1 MVSKENLPNYLA
13 DFFENFEFIKS
24 KYVRPTGPV
33 ESFYR
38 FQRVDEHF
46 SEDSGAAPEE
56 IIKGL
61 ENIFNENL
69 KESHP
74 VIKAKA
80 FSFVLDN
87 TRINCDPRDRYPSI
101 NMVDRPLH
109 GTVINKWRAEVFDE
123 IIPELAPTRGLYDS
137 NGVCTTWPDYDHSVP
152 VWKQIF
158 TLGFK
163 GLRENAEKIK
173 SEHLKSRAL
182 TPDEEAFF
190 EGINITYTAILR
202 FLVRL
207 TDRAEKQGNERLK
220 KALVNITENPP
231 ATFYEAL
238 LVDYIYFMLCEHIEG
253 LQVRSLSGF
262 DDEFYGFY
270 KKEIENGTSEE
281 DIRTDLAY
289 FLGQFEAID
298 NYWGQPVFIGGTKE
312 DGSSLVNELSYI
324 FLDVYDKMCIHNPK
338 IQIKIGQNT
347 PKEFVLK
354 ALDMICRGNNC
365 IVFVSD
371 ELIQKSLISL
381 GATPE
386 QARTADVKG
395 CYEYSVKGAYGSG
408 MNYFNLLKP
417 LEFMMHDGCDGVS
430 GANFGLDVPGLNSYN
445 TFDEFYA
452 EYKRQLKYHTE
463 TIMKV
468 VNIFEDYLA
477 HINPQSMLS
486 ATCDHNL
493 YSAKDPLAGGAV
505 KNATTMSYGF
515 LGDAAD
521 SLAMIKK
528 YVFDKKLLTLT
539 ELKEVL
545 DNNFEGNEELRL
557 MLYTDPDKYGN
568 NRDLPD
574 FFAADIVEF
583 CKSVVNLKPNAKKR
597 GGYWTVGF
605 HVARQSYMQGAK
617 TLASPNGRKFG
628 EELSKNCSASMGQNK
643 EGPTSAVLSVTKINA
658 QGVPGDISL
667 DLGIHTSA
675 TKGETG
681 LEAMYAILST
691 FVARGGHAVHINVFN
706 SEMLREAQI
715 NPEKYSDLQIR
726 VCGWN
731 VLWNNI
737 NKTEQDG
744 FIRQAESLV

>member
-1 MVSKENLPNYLA
+1 MYYIGK
-13 DFFENFEFIKS
+13 ENFEYMQS
-24 KYVRPTGPV
+24 KYIRPTAPV
-33 ESFYR
+33 ETFYR
-38 FQRVDEHF
+38 FQRVDDHF
-46 SEDSGAAPEE
+46 SPDTGADPKE
-56 IIKGL
+56 IIEGITKLFEDTKG
-61 ENIFNENL
+61 EA
-69 KESHP
+69 HP
-74 VIKAKA
+74 TVKAEA
-80 FSFVLDN
+80 FAFVLEK

-101 NMVDRPLH
+101 NMIDRPLH
-109 GTVINKWRAEVFDE
+109 APIINKWRDEVFRN
-123 IIPELAPTRGLYDS
+123 IIPEIAPTRHLYES
-137 NGVCTTWPDYDHSVP
+137 SGVCTTWPDYDHSVP

-158 TLGFK
+158 SLGFK
-163 GLRENAEKIK
+163 GLLQNAEKIK
-173 SEHLKSRAL
+173 TEIKTNRTLSES
-182 TPDEEAFF
+182 EEAFF
-190 EGINITYTAILR
+190 EAISITYNAIIG
-202 FLVRL
+202 FINRL
-207 TDRAEKQGNERLK
+207 IIEAEKQKNEKMLGALK
-220 KALVNITENPP
+220 NIAENPP
-231 ATFYEAL
+231 KTFYEAL
-238 LVDYIYFMLCEHIEG
+238 LVDYLYFMLCEHVQG

-262 DDEFYGFY
+262 DDEFYPFY
-270 KKEIENGTSEE
+270 QTDLKNGITEE
-281 DIRTDLAY
+281 EIRTDLAY

-298 NYWGQPVFIGGTKE
+298 NYWGQPIFIGGTKE
-312 DGSSLVNELSYI
+312 DGSSLVNDLSFI

-338 IQIKIGQNT
+338 VQIKIGQNT

-354 ALDMICRGNNC
+354 ALDMIRRGNNS

-371 ELIQKSLISL
+371 ELIQKSLISM

-408 MNYFNLLKP
+408 MNYFNLIKP
-417 LEFMMHDGCDGVS
+417 LEFMLHSGCDGIS
-430 GANFGLDVPGLNSYN
+430 GADFGLTSPELDDYK

-452 EYKRQLKYHTE
+452 EYKRQIAYHTE
-463 TIMKV
+463 IIMKT
-468 VNIFEDYLA
+468 VNVYEDYLA
-477 HINPQSMLS
+477 AINPQSMLA

-493 YSAKDPLAGGAV
+493 YSAKDPLEGGAV
-505 KNATTMSYGF
+505 RNTTNMSYGF

-528 YVFDKKLLTLT
+528 YVFEQKLLTLKQ
-539 ELKEVL
+539 LKEVL
-545 DNNFEGNEELRL
+545 DSNFEGNEELRL

-583 CKSVVNLKPNAKKR
+583 CKNLVNGKPNAEKR
-597 GGYWTVGF
+597 GGFWCTGF
-605 HVARQSYMQGAK
+605 HVARMSYIQGLK
-617 TLASPNGRKFG
+617 TMATPNGRKRG

-658 QGVPGDISL
+658 EGVPGDISL
-667 DLGIHTSA
+667 DMGIHTSA

-681 LEAMYAILST
+681 LEAMYAILMT

-706 SEMLREAQI
+706 SEMLREAQMT
-715 NPEKYSDLQIR
+715 PEKYSDLQIR

>member
-1 MVSKENLPNYLA
+1 MFYIGKENFKYMQ
-13 DFFENFEFIKS
+13 S
-24 KYVRPTGPV
+24 KYVRPTAPV
-33 ESFYR
+33 ETFNR

-46 SEDSGAAPEE
+46 AEDSGMAPDE
-56 IIKGL
+56 IMKGIT
-61 ENIFNENL
+61 EIF
-69 KESHP
+69 ESTTGEPHP
-74 VIKAKA
+74 VVKAKA
-80 FSFVLDN
+80 FAYVLDN

-109 GTVINKWRAEVFDE
+109 APIINKWRAEVFDD
-123 IIPELAPTRGLYDS
+123 IIPEIAPTRNLYAG

-158 TLGFK
+158 SLGFS
-163 GLRENAEKIK
+163 GLLDNSEKIRA
-173 SEHLKSRAL
+173 ELKENRTL

-190 EGINITYTAILR
+190 DGINITYTAIIG
-202 FLVRL
+202 FIKRL
-207 TDRAEKQGNERLK
+207 ILQAEKQNNEKMLSALK
-220 KALVNITENPP
+220 NIAENPP
-231 ATFYEAL
+231 KTFYEAML
-238 LVDYIYFMLCEHIEG
+238 TDYIYFMICEHIQG

-270 KKEIENGTSEE
+270 LNDLKNGATEE
-281 DIRTDLAY
+281 EIRTELAY

-312 DGSSLVNELSYI
+312 DGSCLVNELSFI

-338 IQIKIGQNT
+338 VQIKIGQNT

-354 ALDMICRGNNC
+354 ALDMIRRGNNS
-365 IVFVSD
+365 IVFVND

-381 GATPE
+381 GASPE

-408 MNYFNLLKP
+408 MNYFNLIKP
-417 LEFMMHDGCDGVS
+417 LEFMLHEGRDGLS
-430 GANFGLDVPGLNSYN
+430 GADFGLTPPDLESYK
-445 TFDEFYA
+445 TFDEFYG

-463 TIMKV
+463 VIMKT
-468 VNIFEDYLA
+468 VNVYEDYFA
-477 HINPQSMLS
+477 YINPQSMLA

-493 YSAKDPLAGGAV
+493 YAAKDPLEGGAV
-505 KNATTMSYGF
+505 RSVTNMSYGF

-528 YVFDKKLLTLT
+528 YVFDKKLLTLK
-539 ELKEVL
+539 ELKEIL
-545 DNNFEGNEELRL
+545 DNNFEGNEELRQIFWN
-557 MLYTDPDKYGN
+557 DPDKYGN

-583 CKSVVNLKPNAKKR
+583 CKENVNGKPNAKKR
-597 GGYWTVGF
+597 GGFWATGF
-605 HVARQSYMQGAK
+605 HVARMSYMQGAK
-617 TLASPNGRKFG
+617 TMATPNGRRRG
-628 EELSKNCSASMGQNK
+628 EELSKNCSASMGKSK
-643 EGPTSAVLSVTKINA
+643 EGPTSAVMSVTKINA
-658 QGVPGDISL
+658 EGVPGDISL

-681 LEAMYAILST
+681 LEAMYIILMT
-691 FVARGGHAVHINVFN
+691 FVSRGGHAVHINVFN
-706 SEMLREAQI
+706 AEKLREAQV

-744 FIRQAESLV
+744 FIRQAEGLV